1 MSRNQRLALV
11 AGAVV
16 VAVIA
21 FVIASPGGDDDSGTA
36 TNTTAAETTPADDGG
51 ATTGETTDADGTTD
65 AGETTETPPPP
76 DIERIV
82 IENFEVQGGVRNI
95 DVKKGDDVR
104 IVVESDAPDQIHLH
118 GYDIEKEAAPGKP
131 ANFRFTAD
139 IEGVFE
145 MESHTNE
152 DAGRPPLVAKLVV
165 EP

>member
-11 AGAVV
+11 AAAVV

-21 FVIASPGGDDDSGTA
+21 FVIASPGDDDDSGTA
-36 TNTTAAETTPADDGG
+36 TNTTAAETTPGDDNG
-51 ATTGETTDADGTTD
+51 ATTDGTTD
-65 AGETTETPPPP
+65 AAETTETPPKP
-76 DIERIV
+76 DVERIV
-82 IENFEVQGGVRNI
+82 IKDFEVQGGVRNI
-95 DVKKGDDVR
+95 DVKKGDEVR
-104 IVVESDAPDQIHLH
+104 IVVESDAPDEIHLH

-131 ANFRFTAD
+131 ANFRFKAD